1 MNDEW
6 LKNEVDHV
14 LVARVQDLEVSPNS
28 NEISDYMWADSKEI
42 AEIIDGSGRW
52 ASELVAPWFRLLWKE
67 FLDEG
72 YPNVM
77 EIEERGG
84 VVKFGEVDIH
94 ATVTSLDHL

>member
-1 MNDEW
+1 MN
-6 LKNEVDHV
+6 
-14 LVARVQDLEVSPNS
+14 
-28 NEISDYMWADSKEI
+28 
-42 AEIIDGSGRW
+42 GRW
-52 ASELVAPWFRLLWKE
+52 ASELVAPWLDSFE

-94 ATVTSLDHL
+94 ATVTFLDHLDECSEESSR